1 MTLAIRRVS
10 RVVPPIWFVLIVMWA
25 LVVWQD
31 TAFLEPSSLVLFGK
45 QAAPLAVVALG
56 QLFVIVAGEFDL
68 SAGSLITACVVVAA
82 RVGEGDPARTPWVLL
97 LLVVLG
103 VLTGL
108 VNGVVTTVLR
118 VPSFIATLGMMLV
131 LNGAVFL
138 WTGGSPTGSLAP
150 NLRTA
155 GREGI
160 TGIPVLGQLPYSVL
174 VRAAVFVI
182 AWSLLHRSRFGHQV
196 FAAGGG
202 DRAAFLSGV
211 GVRRVKISTFVISA
225 LSAVVAAVLL
235 AGFAGLSAGA
245 GTGYEFQAIS
255 AVVLGGAVL
264 GGGRGTAGAT
274 LAGAL
279 TLQAT
284 FTLLNLLGLA
294 KPLRDSVQGLLII
307 GAVAFAA
314 YRLRKGKS

>member
-1 MTLAIRRVS
+1 MTALPRRLFS
-10 RVVPPIWFVLIVMWA
+10 VVPPIWLVLVAIWA
-25 LVVWQD
+25 LVAWQD

-68 SAGSLITACVVVAA
+68 SAGALITACVVVAA
-82 RVGEGDPARTPWVLL
+82 RVGEGDPARTPWVVL
-97 LLVVLG
+97 LLVGLG
-103 VLTGL
+103 LLTGL
-108 VNGVVTTVLR
+108 LNGVVTTLLR

-150 NLRTA
+150 NFRVY

-160 TGIPVLGQLPYSVL
+160 TGIPGLGQLPYAVL
-174 VRAAVFVI
+174 VLAGVFVVLTI
-182 AWSLLHRSRFGHQV
+182 LLHHSRFGHQV

-202 DRAAFLSGV
+202 ERAAFLSGV
-211 GVRRVKISTFVISA
+211 AVRRVKISTFVISS
-225 LSAVVAAVLL
+225 LSAVVAAILL

-264 GGGRGTAGAT
+264 GGGRGSAGAT

-294 KPLRDSVQGLLII
+294 KPLREAVQGLLII

-314 YRLRKGKS
+314 YRLRRSR